1 MRIKVEWEFD
11 LGLNDHPDYMQFH
24 NKFAKDNGVPLV
36 VDLNEYFENPE
47 SVGIFK
53 ITDALSDEHG
63 WLVRDWYHVKEED
76 DDDKSKK
83 VTVKDLIEIL
93 GKYHPTNEVFIEVNH
108 DEVLPIN
115 ESKIELGMITPDNT
129 HASEE
134 DRYAAAAVVIRL

>member
-47 SVGIFK
+47 SVSTFT

-63 WLVRDWYHVKEED
+63 WLVNDWHVIEEVEKKETM
-76 DDDKSKK
+76 
-83 VTVKDLIEIL
+83 TVNDLIEML
-93 GKYHPTNEVFIEVNH
+93 SKYHPTNEVLIEVNH

-115 ESKIELGMITPDNT
+115 ESKIELGMITPEYT
-129 HASEE
+129 HATEE